1 MGHLWVKNCVSCSRY
16 TPKVWLARGSW
27 NKNSLTW
34 EGFKRNLR
42 KGWWFSHKM
51 LLSDSFVSFKLGY
64 LRVRFEAISRGS
76 SFFKPI
82 KWPNH
87 QSPNCFSFFRRWFL
101 QFAWIIF
108 FPLVFHIAR
117 VFFHF
122 LPPMGPMADP
132 KIRCLVESRLPSF
145 SWSHERWKT
154 WAPLWTFFEVNFRRI
169 GCFLDLP
176 ETSERKHPMYGKK
189 AHGFWPNWLFFR
201 VKRPPNFLSVLGKFS
216 YNS

>member
-117 VFFHF
+117 VFFF
-122 LPPMGPMADP
+122 
-132 KIRCLVESRLPSF
+132 I
-145 SWSHERWKT
+145 
-154 WAPLWTFFEVNFRRI
+154 FFGHPDGGSKNPVFGWRVGGAGGFCRR
-169 GCFLDLP
+169 
-176 ETSERKHPMYGKK
+176 S
-189 AHGFWPNWLFFR
+189 HGFSEKHGLLSGFFLKWISEPQE
-201 VKRPPNFLSVLGKFS
+201 VALDV
-216 YNS
+216 